1 MKKSMVIV
9 ESPAKART
17 IGKYL
22 GKQFFV
28 RASRGHVRDLPPRA
42 LGVDIKHGFQPTY
55 RVIPGKEKIVAELK
69 KEARQ
74 ADSIYLAAD
83 PDREGEAI
91 CFHLAHELDGSEG
104 HHVYRVLFNE
114 ITKSAILHAF
124 ENPTEIDSHKVE
136 AQQARRILDRIVG
149 YKVSPLLWQ
158 KVKKGLSAGRVQT
171 VAVRMI
177 VDREREIRAF
187 EPEEYWDF
195 RARLEGSKKPE
206 FEAKASRY
214 RNRKFK
220 ISNQKE
226 ADQLLKELNASDFIV
241 TKIQKKERKRR
252 PLPPFITSKL
262 QQEAV
267 RKLGFTVKRTMQ
279 VAQRLYEGIEIG
291 TEGSVG
297 LITYMRTDST
307 RISEDA
313 LSEARE
319 FISGQFGSDYLP
331 GEAIRYSSK
340 KGAQDAHEAIRPTS
354 AARDP
359 QSLRPYLG
367 RDELRLYTLIWNRF
381 VASQMTP
388 ALFDQT
394 SIVIGAGPAEFKAV
408 GSILR
413 FDGFLKLYRSDEDD
427 NAAVDEGE
435 GKLLPDLREG
445 ERLQVREIMR
455 EQKFTQP
462 PPRYNEA
469 SLVKSLEEK
478 GIGRPSTYQQILSV
492 ILSRDYVRKE
502 ENRFVPTELGEI
514 VIDLLIGHFVE
525 VFDYDYTARLE
536 GELDSIEAGKADWI
550 DTLAEF
556 YSGFKERLEH
566 ARADMKNLKREE
578 IPTDEECEKCGSP
591 MVIRWGKF
599 GKFLACT
606 NFPKCRNTREL
617 THEVSSD
624 SAESPQE
631 TCSQCGR
638 PMVLKK
644 GKFGPFLACTGY
656 PECKNTKKLVEVNGQ
671 AVPAQEKV
679 LDEKCPKCGENLVR
693 KQGRYGEFIAC
704 RNYPDCRYIKPR
716 KMGVQCPECGK
727 GELIERRSRRGR
739 TFYGCDTYPE
749 CQFVVWQKPVPMPC
763 PECGSPFLLEKTT
776 KKDGTVRRCP
786 NRECDFQVTVGDSD
800 SSETRATRER
810 DAVSP

>member
-1 MKKSMVIV
+1 MVIV

-17 IGKYL
+17 IEKYL
-22 GKQFFV
+22 GKDFFV

-42 LGVDIKHGFQPTY
+42 LGVDIKNGFRPTY
-55 RVIPGKEKIVAELK
+55 RIIPGKEKDVEKLK

-74 ADSIYLAAD
+74 AESIFLAAD

-91 CFHLAHELDGSEG
+91 CFHLAEELDGRAG
-104 HHVYRVLFNE
+104 HQVYRVLFNE
-114 ITKSAILHAF
+114 ITKGAILEAF
-124 ENPTEIDSHKVE
+124 QHPTEIDSHKVE

-158 KVKKGLSAGRVQT
+158 KVRKGLSAGRVQT

-195 RARLEGSKKPE
+195 RARLEGSRKPV
-206 FEAKASRY
+206 FEAKAARY
-214 RNRKFK
+214 QGKKFK
-220 ISNQKE
+220 ISNQEE
-226 ADQLLKELNASDFIV
+226 ADHLLGQLNQSDFV
-241 TKIQKKERKRR
+241 VSKIGKKERKRR

-279 VAQRLYEGIEIG
+279 VAQRLYEGVEIG

-307 RISEDA
+307 RVSDGAVQEV
-313 LSEARE
+313 RE
-319 FISGQFGSDYLP
+319 YVDQQFGESYLP
-331 GEAIRYSSK
+331 KQPVRYSSK

-354 AARDP
+354 TLRDP
-359 QSLRPYLG
+359 QSLKPFLD
-367 RDELRLYTLIWNRF
+367 RDSLKLYTLIWNRF
-381 VASQMTP
+381 VASQMMP

-394 SIVIGAGPAEFKAV
+394 EIVIEAGPAEFKAV
-408 GSILR
+408 GSILK
-413 FDGFLKLYRSDEDD
+413 FDGFLKLYRSDEDA
-427 NAAVDEGE
+427 NAEDADAE
-435 GKLLPDLREG
+435 GKLLPDLKEG
-445 ERLQVREIMR
+445 EKLTVHEILR

-462 PPRYNEA
+462 PPRFNEA
-469 SLVKSLEEK
+469 SLVKALEEK

-502 ENRFVPTELGEI
+502 EGRFIPTELGEV
-514 VIDLLIGHFVE
+514 VIDLLIDHFVE

-536 GELDSIEAGKADWI
+536 EELDSIEAGKADWI
-550 DTLAEF
+550 ETLTDF
-556 YSGFKERLEH
+556 YKGFKERLER
-566 ARADMKNLKREE
+566 ARAGMKNLKREGT
-578 IPTDEECEKCGSP
+578 PTDEKCEKCGSP

-599 GKFLACT
+599 GRFLACT

-617 THEVSSD
+617 GQEASEETGSVT
-624 SAESPQE
+624 E
-631 TCSQCGR
+631 TCSKCGQ

-644 GKFGPFLACTGY
+644 GRFGQFLACTGY
-656 PECKNTKKLVEVNGQ
+656 PACKNTKRLIEVNGQ
-671 AVPAQEKV
+671 AVPAEERV
-679 LDEKCPKCGENLVR
+679 LDEKCPQCGENLVV
-693 KQGRYGEFIAC
+693 KQGRYGEFVAC
-704 RNYPDCRYIKPR
+704 RNYPTCRYIKPR
-716 KMGVQCPECGK
+716 GTGVRCPECGQ

-739 TFYGCDTYPE
+739 TFYGCDRYPE
-749 CQFVVWQKPVPMPC
+749 CKFVVWQKPIPEEC
-763 PECGSPFLLEKTT
+763 PDCGSPYLLESTT
-776 KKDGTVRRCP
+776 KKAGTVRRCP
-786 NRECDFQVTVGDSD
+786 NRECGYQQSTMSDPEVG
-800 SSETRATRER
+800 ETQEEREK

>member
-22 GKQFFV
+22 GNEYFV
-28 RASRGHVRDLPPRA
+28 RASRGHVRDLPARA
-42 LGVDIKHGFQPTY
+42 LGVDIKHGFEPTY
-55 RVIPGKEKIVAELK
+55 RVIPGKEKVVAELK

-74 ADSIYLAAD
+74 AKSIYLAAD

-91 CFHLAHELDGSEG
+91 CFHLAHELDGKSD
-104 HHVYRVLFNE
+104 HQIYRVLFNE
-114 ITKSAILHAF
+114 ITKSAILKAF
-124 ENPTEIDSHKVE
+124 EHPTEIDAHKVE

-195 RARLEGSKKPE
+195 RARVEGSTEPA

-214 RNRKFK
+214 QNRKFK
-220 ISNQKE
+220 ISNQE
-226 ADQLLKELNASDFIV
+226 QADQLLGELNDSDFV
-241 TKIQKKERKRR
+241 VQKIRKKERKRK

-279 VAQRLYEGIEIG
+279 VAQRLYEGIELG
-291 TEGSVG
+291 DEGSVG

-307 RISEDA
+307 RISDGAVAEVRD
-313 LSEARE
+313 
-319 FISGQFGSDYLP
+319 FISDQFGQPYLP
-331 GEAIRYSSK
+331 KDPVRYASK

-354 AARDP
+354 VLRDP
-359 QSLRPYLG
+359 ASLRPYLDKDG
-367 RDELRLYTLIWNRF
+367 LKLYSLIWNRF

-388 ALFDQT
+388 ARFDQT
-394 SIVIGAGPAEFKAV
+394 EIVIDAGPAEFKAV

-413 FDGFLKLYRSDEDD
+413 FDGFLKLYRSDED
-427 NAAVDEGE
+427 AKTEDEEAE
-435 GKLLPDLREG
+435 GKLLPDLKEG
-445 ERLQVREIMR
+445 EKLKVHEILR
-455 EQKFTQP
+455 DQKFTQP
-462 PPRYNEA
+462 PPRFNEA

-478 GIGRPSTYQQILSV
+478 GIGRPSTYQQILTV
-492 ILSRDYVRKE
+492 ILSRDYVRKDE
-502 ENRFVPTELGEI
+502 GRFVPTELGEV
-514 VIDLLIGHFVE
+514 VIDLLIDHFVE
-525 VFDYDYTARLE
+525 VFDYDYTAKLE

-550 DTLAEF
+550 ETLTGF
-556 YSGFKERLEH
+556 YGGFKERLEH
-566 ARADMKNLKREE
+566 ARAGMKNLKREE
-578 IPTDEECEKCGSP
+578 TPTDEKCEKCGSP

-599 GKFLACT
+599 GRFMACT

-617 THEVSSD
+617 NGESGHEGGAVAS
-624 SAESPQE
+624 E
-631 TCSQCGR
+631 TCAQCGS

-644 GKFGPFLACTGY
+644 GRFGPFLACTGY
-656 PECKNTKKLVEVNGQ
+656 PACKNTKRLIEVNGQ
-671 AVPAQEKV
+671 AVPAEEKV
-679 LDEKCPKCGENLVR
+679 LDEKCPKCGESLVY
-693 KQGRYGEFIAC
+693 KQGRFGEFIAC
-704 RNYPDCRYIKPR
+704 RNYPDCKYIQPR
-716 KMGVQCPECGK
+716 KTGVRCPECGE

-749 CQFVVWQKPVPMPC
+749 CKFVVWQKPVPTPC
-763 PECGSPFLLEKTT
+763 PNCGSPYLLERTT
-776 KKDGTVRRCP
+776 KKSGTVRKCP
-786 NRECDFQVTVGDSD
+786 NQECGYQINLDDAGGSGDPEPREQ
-800 SSETRATRER
+800 

>member
-1 MKKSMVIV
+1 MVIV

-42 LGVDIKHGFQPTY
+42 LGVDIKHGFEPTY
-55 RVIPGKEKIVAELK
+55 RIIPGKEKVVAELK

-91 CFHLAHELDGSEG
+91 CFHLAHELDGKAG
-104 HHVYRVLFNE
+104 HPVYRVLFNE
-114 ITKSAILHAF
+114 ITKKAILQAF
-124 ENPTEIDSHKVE
+124 DHPTEIDSHKVE

-171 VAVRMI
+171 VTVRMI

-195 RARLEGSKKPE
+195 RARLEGGTKPA

-214 RNRKFK
+214 QGRKFK
-220 ISNQKE
+220 ISNQEE
-226 ADQLLKELNASDFIV
+226 ADRLLGELNESDFIV
-241 TKIQKKERKRR
+241 RKIQKKERKRR

-279 VAQRLYEGIEIG
+279 VAQRLYEGVEIG
-291 TEGSVG
+291 DEGSVG

-307 RISEDA
+307 RVSDGA
-313 LSEARE
+313 LGEVRE
-319 FISGQFGSDYLP
+319 FISSQYGAPYLP
-331 GEAIRYSSK
+331 KDPVRYSSK

-354 AARDP
+354 AIRDP
-359 QSLRPYLG
+359 HSLRPFLG
-367 RDELRLYTLIWNRF
+367 KDELRLYTLIWNRF
-381 VASQMTP
+381 VASQMMP

-394 SIVIGAGPAEFKAV
+394 DIHIEAGPAEFKAV
-408 GSILR
+408 GSILK
-413 FDGFLKLYRSDEDD
+413 FDGFLKLYRSDEDA
-427 NAAVDEGE
+427 NAEDDEAE
-435 GKLLPDLREG
+435 GKLLPDLKEG
-445 ERLQVREIMR
+445 EKLAVHEILR

-478 GIGRPSTYQQILSV
+478 GIGRPSTYQQILTV
-492 ILSRDYVRKE
+492 ILSRDYVRKDE
-502 ENRFVPTELGEI
+502 GRFVPTELGEV
-514 VIDLLIGHFVE
+514 VIDLLIDHFVE
-525 VFDYDYTARLE
+525 VFDYDYTAKLE

-550 DTLAEF
+550 ETLEGF

-566 ARADMKNLKREE
+566 ARSGMRNLKQEE
-578 IPTDEECEKCGSP
+578 IPTDEKCEKCGSP

-599 GKFLACT
+599 GKFVACT

-617 THEVSSD
+617 TTEISD
-624 SAESPQE
+624 DSDVEAPRE

-644 GKFGPFLACTGY
+644 GRFGPFLACTGY
-656 PECKNTKKLVEVNGQ
+656 PECKNTKKLIEVNGQ
-671 AVPAQEKV
+671 AVPAEEKV
-679 LDEKCPKCGENLVR
+679 LDEKCPRCGENLMR
-693 KQGRYGEFIAC
+693 KQGRFGEFVAC
-704 RNYPDCRYIKPR
+704 RNYPECRYIQPR
-716 KMGVQCPECGK
+716 KTGVRCPECGK
-727 GELIERRSRRGR
+727 GELVERRSKRGR
-739 TFYGCDTYPE
+739 TFYGCETYPE
-749 CQFVVWQKPVPMPC
+749 CKFVLWQKPVPESC
-763 PECGSPFLLEKTT
+763 PECGAPYLLERTT
-776 KKDGTVRRCP
+776 KKSGTVRRCP
-786 NRECDFQVTVGDSD
+786 NQECGYTMTVDDAGGSGVPK
-800 SSETRATRER
+800 SRER
-810 DAVSP
+810 DVASP